1 MTIKQVQSVGGNLAA
16 VASVAIAASVVNSYF
31 DGELVDW
38 AQFPHILRHASLFAV
53 VCMFGWIVLKSPWAP
68 QVRELIGLMSTKRET
83 PAGTETTMI
92 GVNIK
97 TEAPACAPVAP
108 IGSGK
113 SGRGSQTGDD

>member
-38 AQFPHILRHASLFAV
+38 AMFPHILRHATLFAV
-53 VCMFGWIVLKSPWAP
+53 VCMFGWILLKSPWAP
-68 QVRELIGLMSTKRET
+68 KVRELIGLMSTKRET
-83 PAGTETTMI
+83 AAGTETTTI

-97 TEAPACAPVAP
+97 TEAPASVAV
-108 IGSGK
+108 GNAVGA
-113 SGRGSQTGDD
+113 QTGDD